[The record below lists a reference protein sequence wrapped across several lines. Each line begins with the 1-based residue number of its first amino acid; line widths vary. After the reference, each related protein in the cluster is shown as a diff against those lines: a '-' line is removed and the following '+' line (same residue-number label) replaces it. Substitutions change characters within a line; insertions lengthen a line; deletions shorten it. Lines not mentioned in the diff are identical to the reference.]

1 MLTWSIDNRRVI
13 YAWREQIAGMR
24 KSFRGQ
30 SNLQKLRDVLPLILA
45 PILSSKWYTLHDDR
59 CITHQGTGI
68 P

>member
-45 PILSSKWYTLHDDR
+45 PILSSKW
-59 CITHQGTGI
+59 
-68 P
+68 